1 MSRRSTREAH
11 AKSLARQRELTSQ
24 GRDAEAFLEWR
35 RDRDQM
41 AKRSGCPIIPALVL
55 LLGAAMLSD
64 CSNAPNPRDQAD
76 LMLLGETVSHASAC
90 IPAEEATA
98 SMQALSRLG
107 ARLTSKA
114 QAEALWQAATP
125 TLTAVAHWLA
135 DWLLQRPPP

>member
-1 MSRRSTREAH
+1 MSRRATREAH
-11 AKSLARQRELTSQ
+11 SRV
-24 GRDAEAFLEWR
+24 LER
-35 RDRDQM
+35 YRPPEG
-41 AKRSGCPIIPALVL
+41 AGPGCAVPTIL
-55 LLGAAMLSD
+55 LLLALLGGCAHGPS
-64 CSNAPNPRDQAD
+64 PQDQAD
-76 LMLLGETVSHASAC
+76 LQTLASTVAHASAC
-90 IPAEEATA
+90 IPPEEATA